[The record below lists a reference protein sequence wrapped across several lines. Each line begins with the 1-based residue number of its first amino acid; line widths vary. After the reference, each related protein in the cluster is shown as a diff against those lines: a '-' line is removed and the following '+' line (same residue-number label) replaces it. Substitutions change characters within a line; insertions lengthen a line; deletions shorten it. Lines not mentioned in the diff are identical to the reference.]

1 MDIDI
6 SHREK
11 TAVSL
16 AVGMKM
22 AMAQKRPTVRKVSV
36 TGTPTEQVGP
46 AAILSEGVVKKQA
59 KVSAGARIRP
69 HVVTDAPIIP
79 RIRPPVVV
87 EAPVGAF
94 PVSGVNIAAVERKDS
109 ITPLDFL
116 PPPLPPTPSPV
127 LSHKQPNGTSIPR
140 HGSMQLSNGPHHQHQ
155 HPSPTPPP
163 LRFSFAVTPPS
174 VASDWQPTLSL
185 DLISPGSNPS
195 TLKIREVF
203 PQQDLQPIFHLE
215 KQYMIRASLPRSFY
229 MVMAQHNI
237 RHCCVFDFPV
247 GDKWWGDLS
256 GMRKSAYID
265 FTAENSQVQWE
276 LHLKPSRDRTNIF
289 GYLCKH
295 DDIVNVIRNQKYNL
309 LKARRLPLVLDLD
322 DTLVRLVGN
331 ERSRYV
337 SEVDAAKVPA
347 RIRRLKDGRQVV
359 LTEYVEEFLEWAAKF
374 YEISVCSLGEQSY
387 VDMVADVLDPLRTRI
402 RGTRYSAPITA
413 AIVSGTQQPPAPPK
427 DLLSLYAYCVVSK
440 PANDGLPEV
449 GNGFTLPLILDDLT
463 QMWPPDQHDNVI
475 VVKERKNSPVWTVNL
490 FPMVQHVLGAVHQ
503 EFFRAYDV
511 W

>member
-1 MDIDI
+1 
-6 SHREK
+6 
-11 TAVSL
+11 
-16 AVGMKM
+16 
-22 AMAQKRPTVRKVSV
+22 
-36 TGTPTEQVGP
+36 
-46 AAILSEGVVKKQA
+46 
-59 KVSAGARIRP
+59 
-69 HVVTDAPIIP
+69 
-79 RIRPPVVV
+79 
-87 EAPVGAF
+87 
-94 PVSGVNIAAVERKDS
+94 
-109 ITPLDFL
+109 
-116 PPPLPPTPSPV
+116 
-127 LSHKQPNGTSIPR
+127 
-140 HGSMQLSNGPHHQHQ
+140 MQLSNGPHHQHQ

-195 TLKIREVF
+195 TLKIRE
-203 PQQDLQPIFHLE
+203 
-215 KQYMIRASLPRSFY
+215 
-229 MVMAQHNI
+229 
-237 RHCCVFDFPV
+237 
-247 GDKWWGDLS
+247 
-256 GMRKSAYID
+256 SAYID

-402 RGTRYSAPITA
+402 RGTRYSARQEYDFLNATPPPTATAPAPSSGPPGGPVINAAIITPNGATPAGPAGANNNNNNAPTSSLSTAAITA

-490 FPMVQHVLGAVHQ
+490 FPMSL
-503 EFFRAYDV
+503 
-511 W
+511 